1 MLKSDKLKLEI
12 LNLLKGG
19 DMSLGQ
25 LRKAT
30 KVAHHYTLKNAV
42 EFLEKLNLVEVVEKK
57 DKLKTKIVKLR

>member
-12 LNLLKGG
+12 LSLLKSR

-30 KVAHHYTLKNAV
+30 KVAHHYTIKNAI
-42 EFLEKLNLVEVVEKK
+42 EFLEKLNLVEVIDKK
-57 DKLKTKIVKLR
+57 DKLKTKVVKIR